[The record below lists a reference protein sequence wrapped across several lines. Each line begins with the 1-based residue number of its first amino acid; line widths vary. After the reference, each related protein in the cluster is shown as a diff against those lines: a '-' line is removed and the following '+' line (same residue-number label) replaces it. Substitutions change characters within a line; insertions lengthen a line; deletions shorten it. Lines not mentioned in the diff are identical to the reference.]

1 VGTESTVCRGTL
13 SGTRL
18 ALPVSAATDLCAETT
33 DRAMTNMDTSTSNN
47 APRFLTIDTR
57 VPSAIRDLM
66 NEADGCG
73 KNGFLTGGTACA
85 QRVIQ
90 MLTASADGQD
100 MQARIKALAD
110 KYPGVPTMLTSI
122 LQQFGDATSRDGT
135 KLSASGLNLLVVTLK
150 AVLYE
155 IYVLGP
161 ERNERLDYIRKAF
174 ESIERKGADK
184 RAEASASAATAEPV
198 AAAS

>member
-1 VGTESTVCRGTL
+1 
-13 SGTRL
+13 
-18 ALPVSAATDLCAETT
+18 
-33 DRAMTNMDTSTSNN
+33 MDTSKSNDP
-47 APRFLTIDTR
+47 AFLTIDGR
-57 VPSAIRDLM
+57 VPAAIRDLM
-66 NEADGCG
+66 TEADGCG
-73 KNGFLTGGTACA
+73 KNGYLTGGTACA

-90 MLTASADGQD
+90 MLTAADKDGQD
-100 MQARIKALAD
+100 MQARIKGMAE
-110 KYPGVPTMLTSI
+110 KYPGVPAMLTSI

-174 ESIERKGADK
+174 ESIERSKKAPAGAP
-184 RAEASASAATAEPV
+184 SPEPV